1 MSLLLA
7 YPKGRLG
14 DELLALLGSSAL
26 SPTIAPGRALKVPAR
41 EPDVEIVFLKGA
53 DLVEYVARN
62 VAALG
67 VVGSDSLD
75 EHNSDVLELA
85 DLGLGRCRLSLSVPA
100 GVTVEQLRQ
109 RRHLKIATKFLRSTS
124 AWLERKGITAELVYL
139 TSSIELAPV
148 LGLADAIVDL
158 VQTGRTLVDNGLCEL
173 EVIGHT
179 SGRLIAARGAYLENP
194 QRIERYRALLVAACR
209 SAHGAA

>member
-7 YPKGRLG
+7 FPKGRLG
-14 DELLALLGSSAL
+14 DELFTRIEGSVLAPRVS
-26 SPTIAPGRALKVPAR
+26 PGRSLKVPAL

-75 EHNSDVLELA
+75 EHGSDVLELA
-85 DLGLGRCRLSLSVPA
+85 DLGIGKCRLSLSAPA
-100 GVTVEQLRQ
+100 GVSLEQLQ
-109 RRHLKIATKFLRSTS
+109 RIRHLKLATKFYRSTS
-124 AWLERKGITAELVYL
+124 AWLERRSMTAELVHL
-139 TSSIELAPV
+139 ISSIELAPV

-158 VQTGRTLVDNGLCEL
+158 VQTGQTLRENGLVEL
-173 EVIGHT
+173 ETVTQT
-179 SGRLIAARGAYLENP
+179 SGRVIASRGAYLVHGP
-194 QRIERYRALLVAACR
+194 RIERYRKLLVEACK
-209 SAHGAA
+209 SK

>member
-14 DELLALLGSSAL
+14 DELLGLLGSSELA
-26 SPTIAPGRALKVPAR
+26 PTAAPGRALKVPAR
-41 EPDVEIVFLKGA
+41 EAGVEIVFLKGA

-75 EHNSDVLELA
+75 EHGSDVLELA
-85 DLGLGRCRLSLSVPA
+85 DLGLGRCRLSLSAPA
-100 GVTVEQLRQ
+100 GIGVEQLRQ

-124 AWLERKGITAELVYL
+124 AWLERKGITAE
-139 TSSIELAPV
+139 I
-148 LGLADAIVDL
+148 
-158 VQTGRTLVDNGLCEL
+158 GR
-173 EVIGHT
+173 
-179 SGRLIAARGAYLENP
+179 
-194 QRIERYRALLVAACR
+194 
-209 SAHGAA
+209 AHV